1 MIAMTAAAREKSK
14 VRRPKVR
21 CMAPSCGIAGQG
33 GRDEGAGG
41 GAGSGGRPGRGGVG
55 GAHRLGGPVGL
66 DGGHPLGSA
75 APGRGR
81 PPRQGRARHRHLRGP
96 ARSGR
101 CVAGVGGGP
110 GAAPR
115 VAGRARLR
123 GGAPGLPAHVAA
135 QPAPAGQAGGGAS
148 PGGWRAAGRVASSAI
163 RRAAP
168 TEVPMANLLRG
179 GRGRPLHPALVH
191 FPIALYP
198 ASLLFDGISYLVDDG
213 NPFVK
218 GAFTLLVTA
227 LVISIAAVVAGFSDF
242 LRIPVKGSAW
252 RLAVT
257 HMTLQLVTGGLFLAN
272 TILRSRDLDVTTSP
286 SGPVILSAIGVV
298 VLGVGALL
306 GGDLVYRHG
315 QRVEAPREVALE
327 PGPEEPPATRGDER
341 PAHQ

>member
-1 MIAMTAAAREKSK
+1 
-14 VRRPKVR
+14 
-21 CMAPSCGIAGQG
+21 
-33 GRDEGAGG
+33 
-41 GAGSGGRPGRGGVG
+41 
-55 GAHRLGGPVGL
+55 
-66 DGGHPLGSA
+66 
-75 APGRGR
+75 
-81 PPRQGRARHRHLRGP
+81 
-96 ARSGR
+96 
-101 CVAGVGGGP
+101 
-110 GAAPR
+110 
-115 VAGRARLR
+115 
-123 GGAPGLPAHVAA
+123 
-135 QPAPAGQAGGGAS
+135 
-148 PGGWRAAGRVASSAI
+148 
-163 RRAAP
+163 
-168 TEVPMANLLRG
+168 MANLLRG

-198 ASLLFDGISYLVDDG
+198 ASLLFDGISYLVNDG

-227 LVISIAAVVAGFSDF
+227 LVISVAAVVAGFSDF
-242 LRIPVKGSAW
+242 LRIPVGGSAW

-286 SGPVILSAIGVV
+286 IGPVILSAIGVV